1 MAVLYI
7 FVLTGSAHYISNST
21 LISFT
26 NQTKPYQTRDTIL
39 HKIYTMCFGSS
50 KTHDPYWWGY
60 IDDGQGWTARPKSAY
75 MKTPEYNPELRRKLK
90 KERKERKQEAK
101 EVEKRMRREWL
112 EGSRVSKKVETG

>member
-1 MAVLYI
+1 MAKAQEALERARSEVH
-7 FVLTGSAHYISNST
+7 AAMEKHN
-21 LISFT
+21 
-26 NQTKPYQTRDTIL
+26 KPG
-39 HKIYTMCFGSS
+39 KKGKN